1 MDVSYVI
8 AIWFLLLQCRLS
20 LGECHCRIKSQCDL
34 HQTMCESGC
43 EAGFTGSRCQY
54 ENILRGHTLDP
65 YNRKLVDGNIM
76 TCSSYHRMIYARDIK
91 SADRVNT
98 LRIRYAAGTLCGC
111 KQWKLCKT
119 QCPDGCRRGY
129 MGQLCKYKYPLFAKV
144 QLKKGNKQLTGT
156 EDKSEPGL
164 LLFTF
169 EPNNVTDITLPLYGK
184 VCEVELSYECSVGYY
199 EDGQDCTQC
208 GAGCNGGC
216 DGPNGHCTCKT
227 GWTGTRCKR
236 CSVGYYEDGQ
246 DCTQC
251 GAGCYGGCDGTNG
264 HCRCKTGWTGN
275 RCNNCEGGYYMD
287 RGDCVECGAGCDWG
301 TCNAN
306 TGTCICRPG
315 WREPG
320 CAILCPPGTYGEHCG
335 LNCSAGCVNQTCDR
349 VDGSCDVCLP
359 GWNMA
364 KCDNNVLMQTSGSC
378 LPPFV
383 IWSSITT
390 IVTVGAAVLRP
401 AILV

>member
-1 MDVSYVI
+1 MDVSYII

-20 LGECHCRIKSQCDL
+20 LGECHCSVKSQCNL
-34 HQTMCESGC
+34 HQTTCESGC

-54 ENILRGHTLDP
+54 ENLLLGHILDP
-65 YNRKLVDGNIM
+65 FYRRLVDGNM
-76 TCSSYHRMIYARDIK
+76 TNCFTYHRDIYARDIT

-98 LRIRYAAGTLCGC
+98 LRIRYAAGRKCGC
-111 KQWKLCKT
+111 KELELCKT
-119 QCPDGCRRGY
+119 QCPDGCRGGY
-129 MGQLCKYKYPLFAKV
+129 MGPLCKYK
-144 QLKKGNKQLTGT
+144 
-156 EDKSEPGL
+156 
-164 LLFTF
+164 
-169 EPNNVTDITLPLYGK
+169 
-184 VCEVELSYECSVGYY
+184 CSVGYY

-251 GAGCYGGCDGTNG
+251 GAGCNGVCDGPNG
-264 HCRCKTGWTGN
+264 HCTCKTGWTGT

-315 WREPG
+315 WRVPG
-320 CAILCPPGTYGEHCG
+320 CAILCPPGIYGEHCR

-349 VDGSCDVCLP
+349 VDGTCDVCLP

-364 KCDNNVLMQTSGSC
+364 KCDNKVLMQTSGSC
-378 LPPFV
+378 LPPFFL
-383 IWSSITT
+383 WSSITT